1 MAKNR
6 VLRTILILAVA
17 GLAIAGSADSL
28 SKDYAQQ
35 ALTRALATFAVAR
48 TLNGVISVAQGTE
61 VALEPGG
68 VGVIMT
74 PGQILDPINDL
85 VERFSSVMLVAAS
98 SIGLQLVL
106 LEITSWIWVTVLLCA
121 GLAVWLACTWSE
133 PLHQRKYMAL
143 IIRLT
148 LLLAFVR
155 FAVPVVII
163 ATNLLFH
170 GFLETRH
177 DQATAELRGTS
188 AEIERLNTRDEAA
201 GAAAQP
207 GNAEPSAAES
217 ESSMLESLRS
227 AAEGWYSGVSDW
239 IGEASVT
246 TRIRKLQESAANA
259 AGGIVELIVV
269 FVLDTVIFPLAF
281 LWLFMEIL
289 KALAGRLIPA
299 MRSTSPGH
307 ADR

>member
-1 MAKNR
+1 MTRNK

-17 GLAIAGSADSL
+17 GIAIAGSADTL

-133 PLHQRKYMAL
+133 PLHQRKHMAL

-170 GFLETRH
+170 GFLESRH

-188 AEIERLNTRDEAA
+188 AEIERISAQNEPPGPGAQAGDADPSAA
-201 GAAAQP
+201 GA
-207 GNAEPSAAES
+207 GGSV
-217 ESSMLESLRS
+217 LDYLRS
-227 AAEGWYSGVSDW
+227 AAEGWYSDVSDW
-239 IGEASVT
+239 LGDMSVT
-246 TRIRKLQESAANA
+246 ARMKQLQESAANA

-281 LWLFMEIL
+281 LWLFVEML
-289 KALAGRLIPA
+289 KALAGRLVPA
-299 MRSTSPGH
+299 IRST
-307 ADR
+307 